1 MANTL
6 SADLVVDVVRDR
18 VLTVLGSKLAFL
30 SAYST
35 DFTADTIAPKSVV
48 QVAKA
53 TAGATAQ
60 TDPSNYES
68 GDTTLSNIAVTP
80 SELSV
85 SFHLTSAQLQQGFR
99 LQKLIDI
106 NLRQLAYKIADTALA
121 PVTGAAALTVA
132 AADFG
137 TDDLVTLYAAGKDLD
152 MKHLVLDGSYVAR
165 ILPTDRNSF
174 ALGESGAYGFDRIL
188 ENNRWTGAQANV
200 TGFLCDPQAIAVAS
214 GLPTM
219 DDGVAND
226 MQSND
231 IVTID
236 SLGLSVRFSRW
247 ISRATRAP
255 WASFNVMFGA
265 ASGDSSR
272 LKIIKSA

>member
-6 SADLVVDVVRDR
+6 ASDLVVDVARDR

-30 SAYST
+30 GAYST
-35 DFTADTIAPKSVV
+35 DFSADTVAPKSVI

-68 GDTTLSNIAVTP
+68 GDTTLTNIAVTP

-85 SFHLTSAQLQQGFR
+85 SFHITSAQLQQGFR
-99 LQKLIDI
+99 LQKLLDI

-152 MKHLVLDGSYVAR
+152 QKHLVIDGSYIAR

-200 TGFLCDPQAIAVAS
+200 VGFLADTNAIAAAS
-214 GLPTM
+214 GLPSM
-219 DDGVAND
+219 DDGVAAD
-226 MQSND
+226 MQSNN
-231 IVTID
+231 VLTID
-236 SLGLSVRFSRW
+236 NLGISVRFSTW
-247 ISRATRAP
+247 ISRATRAA
-255 WASFNVMFGA
+255 WGSFNVMFGA
-265 ASGDSSR
+265 ASGDSNR